1 MSSKLPAVPGTS
13 RTATLPPIDPNSAR
27 ASDPNSA
34 RASDP
39 DSARA
44 RSREGVVGGRDGWA
58 HLVSRVVMIAAVL
71 TLFVLFRGSDWL

>member
-13 RTATLPPIDPNSAR
+13 RTATLPPI
-27 ASDPNSA
+27 
-34 RASDP
+34 DP